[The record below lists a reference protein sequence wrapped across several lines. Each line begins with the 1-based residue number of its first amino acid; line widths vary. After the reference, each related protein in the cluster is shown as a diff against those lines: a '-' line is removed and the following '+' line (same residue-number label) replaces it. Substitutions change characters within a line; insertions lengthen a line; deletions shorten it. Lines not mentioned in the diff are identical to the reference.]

1 MDIKH
6 NVNVQSEIGELE
18 AVIIHQP
25 GPELERMT
33 PSNAHQALY
42 SDILSKQVAQAEH
55 AQLTGVLSKICTT
68 YEVND
73 LLRHTLDNPNV
84 KESLTRRICD
94 HEGLPHL
101 YDQLIGLSSAELG
114 QVLIEGLPATANSS
128 FATTLGQD
136 RYDLKPLYNLYFTR
150 DASMSIG
157 GRVLVGKMA
166 SYVRDRETMIME
178 AIFADQFGAATVNP
192 MGNGTWG
199 GATIEGGDVLVVRD
213 DILLVGNGCR
223 TNSIGIEFIAKQF
236 AKGPGPQHIVVQ
248 ELPHQPESFIHLD
261 MVFTMLDVDKC
272 MVYEPVIFG
281 NYRTTHFVVEDGKVL
296 KAESCNNILQ
306 VLHRLGIHLES
317 LSCGGADAWMQEREQ
332 WHSGANFVS
341 VGPGKVVGYS
351 RNLCTIEQLNQ
362 RGFDVLAA
370 NDIIAGR
377 VSLEGRNRYV
387 ITIDGSELPRGG
399 GGARCMTM
407 PVRRK
412 PVSW

>member
-1 MDIKH
+1 MDVKH

-18 AVIIHQP
+18 AVIIHRP

-42 SDILSKQVAQAEH
+42 SDILSQHVAQAEH
-55 AQLTGVLSKICTT
+55 AQLSGALGKICKT
-68 YEVND
+68 YEVGD
-73 LLRHTLDNPNV
+73 LLRATIDNPQA
-84 KESLTRRICD
+84 KQSLTHRICD

-101 YDQLIGLSSAELG
+101 YDHLIDLSSAELS
-114 QVLIEGLPATANSS
+114 QMLIEGLPATANSS

-150 DASMSIG
+150 DASMTIG
-157 GRVLVGKMA
+157 SRVLIGKM
-166 SYVRDRETMIME
+166 SSPVRDREAMIME
-178 AIFADQFGAATVNP
+178 AIFAEQFGADTVNP
-192 MGNGTWG
+192 LGNGTWG

-213 DILLVGNGCR
+213 DILLIGNGCR

-236 AKGPGPQHIVVQ
+236 ATGPGPQHIVVQ
-248 ELPHQPESFIHLD
+248 ELPHYPESFIHLD
-261 MVFTMLDVDKC
+261 MVFTMLDRDKC

-281 NYRTTHFVVEDGKVL
+281 SYRTVHFVVENGKVL
-296 KAESCNNILQ
+296 KVEPVDNVLQ
-306 VLHRLGIHLES
+306 ALANLGIHLKP

-332 WHSGANFVS
+332 WHSGANFVC
-341 VGPGKVVGYS
+341 VGPGKVLGYS
-351 RNLCTIEQLNQ
+351 RNQRTIEQLSLN
-362 RGFDVLAA
+362 GFDVIRAHDLM
-370 NDIIAGR
+370 AGR
-377 VSLEGRNRYV
+377 ISLEGRSSYV

-412 PVSW
+412 PVAW